1 MTVVRWTHSARRDY
15 RNIVEWLRDRNRA
28 AAVRI
33 ANAIDHRLTILE
45 TVPRIGRM
53 GRLEGTRE
61 LVIPRTPY
69 VAIYQL
75 DDGEDQI
82 VVLRLLHSAQ
92 RWPPKR
98 R

>member
-15 RNIVEWLRDRNRA
+15 RNIVEWLRDRNPA